1 MRMHSSNAT
10 DSCFPSYFYSLD
22 ILRGIASLAVVFWH
36 WQHFFFVRG
45 SAVNF
50 NLYEQP
56 LFPIFKHLYLSGW
69 RAVDIFFCLSG
80 FIFFF
85 LYTKKIEDHKMP
97 ADKFMFLR
105 FSRLYPLHV
114 FTLFLVIGL
123 QYLFYKNFAYYF
135 VYQNDDIFHFLLQ
148 LLMASNWGFEKN
160 FSFNGPIWSVSVEI
174 LCYALFYFL
183 SFYRINRFI
192 IILTFVFF
200 LTYLLHKHGESHI
213 YRGLLCFFVGGVY
226 FKFFSAFVRSKIK
239 YNKAVVA
246 VFIALLLW
254 IVVPIIHAR
263 GGEFYTAYC
272 SKIGSGYLI
281 FPGKSILGYA
291 AFILSKFSYELIL
304 FPWTIITLALLEM
317 YSIKPSKSFAFL
329 GHISYSSYLLHFPLQ
344 IIFVLSTS
352 YFLIDRDFFYSPV
365 SLILFFLCLI
375 PLSLLSY
382 KFFESPIQRYLRNLS

>member
-1 MRMHSSNAT
+1 MTTSGHDMSRAALLPT
-10 DSCFPSYFYSLD
+10 PGDPFLLTLWSYFFKNVWGKEIDKLYICINNIFLPESTEYIKSLFKD
-22 ILRGIASLAVVFWH
+22 CSNVEIEFIDLISHPNVVGDHGKIIAHMLNQVEEDYILLI
-36 WQHFFFVRG
+36 
-45 SAVNF
+45 
-50 NLYEQP
+50 E
-56 LFPIFKHLYLSGW
+56 
-69 RAVDIFFCLSG
+69 DDG
-80 FIFFF
+80 FIFKPG
-85 LYTKKIEDHKMP
+85 Y
-97 ADKFMFLR
+97 
-105 FSRLYPLHV
+105 V
-114 FTLFLVIGL
+114 
-123 QYLFYKNFAYYF
+123 
-135 VYQNDDIFHFLLQ
+135 ND
-148 LLMASNWGFEKN
+148 
-160 FSFNGPIWSVSVEI
+160 
-174 LCYALFYFL
+174 YFL
-183 SFYRINRFI
+183 KLENYEYDLIGSRRGSCSDVI
-192 IILTFVFF
+192 I
-200 LTYLLHKHGESHI
+200 EQ
-213 YRGLLCFFVGGVY
+213 
-226 FKFFSAFVRSKIK
+226 SKIK